1 MQLLALVFKRRV
13 RIFIMLVLLGLSAGG
28 IHVWLLVMIN
38 KTLNGLIEGKEAD
51 LAFFLSALGLLLVYL
66 VINRVLSGITIRFSQ
81 QIVHDIRMQLI
92 RSALRSGYHDM
103 KEKQELLY
111 AAVTKDVLAVSH
123 AALSSIVLVTA
134 IVTVAGSLVY
144 LAYLSFTVLIFI
156 ALVACCGVG
165 IYTLGSHTNL
175 KYLQNARESEDVLF
189 HHIRQVID
197 GFREVKINPSKGE
210 ALVEGPLQEAS
221 LHNYKNASKG
231 FTGYYNNNLISQFLF
246 YVALIAL
253 LFLGGTWL
261 KIPAAVLMNCIIVT
275 LYLLGPLESVAGL
288 MPDLG
293 AGNIAAIRLDDLLR
307 SFGEHEKPVQAQ
319 VLPPLQDLTYQS
331 VCFKYPVSDTAFS
344 LGPIDFELKKGEVVF
359 IYGGNGAGKTTLLH
373 IVLGLLQA
381 QEGKLFL
388 NGEEIVS
395 GEIPNTL
402 FAPVFSDFHLF
413 DRLYGID
420 VIDRERANRYLQL
433 FELEDKISIGA
444 DRFSSLKLSTGQR
457 KRLAFI
463 AILLENRPILLLDEW
478 AADQD
483 PAFRTKFYMKIIPIL
498 KAEGFTILAITHDDK
513 YYERADSLYRMES
526 GALIKEK

>member
-1 MQLLALVFKRRV
+1 
-13 RIFIMLVLLGLSAGG
+13 MLVLLGLISGG

-38 KTLNGLIEGKEAD
+38 QTLNGLIAGKEAD
-51 LAFFLSALGLLLVYL
+51 LAFFLSAIGLLSVY
-66 VINRVLSGITIRFSQ
+66 VVFNRILSGITIRFSQ

-92 RSALRSGYHDM
+92 RSALRSGYQDM
-103 KEKQELLY
+103 KDKQELLD
-111 AAVTKDVLAVSH
+111 AAITKDVTAVSH

-134 IVTVAGSLVY
+134 VVTVAGCLIY
-144 LAYLSFTVLIFI
+144 LAYLSFVVLIFI
-156 ALVACCGVG
+156 AVVACCGVG
-165 IYTLGSHTNL
+165 IYSLGSDTNL
-175 KYLQNARESEDVLF
+175 KFLQKARESEDVLF

-197 GFREVKINPSKGE
+197 GFREVKINPAKGE
-210 ALVEGPLQEAS
+210 ALVEGPLFES
-221 LHNYKNASKG
+221 SMDNYNYASKG

-246 YVALIAL
+246 YTALIAL
-253 LFLGGTWL
+253 LFLGGTSF

-275 LYLLGPLESVAGL
+275 LYLLGPLESVASL

-293 AGNIAAIRLDDLLR
+293 AGNIAAVRLDDLLR
-307 SFGEHEKPVQAQ
+307 SFGENEKSVNMQ

-331 VCFKYPVSDTAFS
+331 LRFKYPASETAFS
-344 LGPIDFELKKGEVVF
+344 LGPIDFQLRKGEVVF

-373 IVLGLLQA
+373 LVLGLLQA
-381 QEGKLFL
+381 QEGKLLL
-388 NGEEIVS
+388 NGKELSS
-395 GEIPNTL
+395 GEIPNSL

-420 VIDRERANRYLQL
+420 IIDRERANRYLHL
-433 FELEDKISIGA
+433 FELEDKISIGT

-483 PAFRTKFYMKIIPIL
+483 PVFRMKFYLEIIPVL

>member
-1 MQLLALVFKRRV
+1 MQLLTLVFKRRV

-38 KTLNGLIEGKEAD
+38 KTLNGLMEGQKAN
-51 LAFFLSALGLLLVYL
+51 LVFFLSALGLLLIYL
-66 VINRVLSGITIRFSQ
+66 VLNRVLSGFTIRFSQ

-92 RSALRSGYHDM
+92 RSGLRSGYHDM

-111 AAVTKDVLAVSH
+111 VAVTKDVLAVSH

-134 IVTVAGSLVY
+134 IVTVAGCLIY
-144 LAYLSFTVLIFI
+144 LAYLSFVVLLFI
-156 ALVACCGVG
+156 AFVAFCGVG
-165 IYTLGSHTNL
+165 IFMLGSRTNL

-197 GFREVKINPSKGE
+197 GFREIKINPAKGE
-210 ALVEGPLQEAS
+210 ALVEGPLQEVS

-246 YVALIAL
+246 YVALITL

-261 KIPAAVLMNCIIVT
+261 NIPAPILMSCIIVT
-275 LYLLGPLESVAGL
+275 LYLVGPLESIAGL

-293 AGNIAAIRLDDLLR
+293 SGNIAARRLDELLR
-307 SFGEHEKPVQAQ
+307 SFEESEKPLKKPVY
-319 VLPPLQDLTYQS
+319 PPLQHLAYQS
-331 VCFKYPVSDTAFS
+331 VRFKYRVSETGFS

-359 IYGGNGAGKTTLLH
+359 IYGGNGSGKTTLLH

-388 NGEEIVS
+388 NGEEIIS

-413 DRLYGID
+413 DRLYGIG
-420 VIDRERANRYLQL
+420 VIDRERANRYLEL
-433 FELEDKISIGA
+433 FELKDKISIET

-463 AILLENRPILLLDEW
+463 AILLENRPVLLLDEW

-483 PAFRTKFYMKIIPIL
+483 PAFRAKFYMKIIPIL

>member
-13 RIFIMLVLLGLSAGG
+13 KIFVMLVLLGLSSGG

-38 KTLNGLIEGKEAD
+38 QTLNGLIQGKEAD
-51 LAFFLSALGLLLVYL
+51 LAFFLSAIGLLLVYVL
-66 VINRVLSGITIRFSQ
+66 LNRVLSGITIRFSQ
-81 QIVHDIRMQLI
+81 QIVHDIRMQLV
-92 RSALRSGYHDM
+92 RSALRSGYQDM

-111 AAVTKDVLAVSH
+111 AAVTKDVMAVSH

-134 IVTVAGSLVY
+134 VVTVAGCLVY
-144 LAYLSFTVLIFI
+144 LAYLSFAVLIFI
-156 ALVACCGVG
+156 ALVAFCGVG
-165 IYTLGSHTNL
+165 IYTLGSNTNL
-175 KYLQNARESEDVLF
+175 KYLQNARESEDLLF
-189 HHIRQVID
+189 HHIRQMID
-197 GFREVKINPSKGE
+197 GFREVKINPAKGE
-210 ALVEGPLQEAS
+210 ALVEGPLYDAS
-221 LHNYKNASKG
+221 LNNYENASKG

-253 LFLGGTWL
+253 LFVGGTWL

-293 AGNIAAIRLDDLLR
+293 AGNIAAKRLDDLLH
-307 SFGEHEKPVQAQ
+307 SFEANEKSVVPA
-319 VLPPLQDLTYQS
+319 VLPPLAGLTYQS
-331 VCFKYPVSDTAFS
+331 VCFKYPVSETAFS

-359 IYGGNGAGKTTLLH
+359 IHGGNGAGKTTFLH
-373 IVLGLLQA
+373 IVLGLLNA

-388 NGEEIVS
+388 NGEELVS

-413 DRLYGID
+413 DRLYGIA
-420 VIDRERANRYLQL
+420 VIDRERANRYLRL
-433 FELEDKISIGA
+433 FELEDKISIGT

-483 PAFRTKFYMKIIPIL
+483 PAFRMKFYKEIIPLL
-498 KAEGFTILAITHDDK
+498 KTEGFTILAITHDDK
-513 YYERADSLYRMES
+513 YYELADSLYRMDS
-526 GALIKEK
+526 GTLIKEK